1 MRAIRSF
8 FRHIRD
14 GFRNLFRNGLMTLVS
29 IFTMTLTL
37 IMIGSFVLIWTNIN
51 EATRN
56 IEQTFQVRVLID
68 RIATEEEEAT
78 LKSNPRPGACHGC
91 GLSQQG

>member
-51 EATRN
+51 E
-56 IEQTFQVRVLID
+56 
-68 RIATEEEEAT
+68 
-78 LKSNPRPGACHGC
+78 
-91 GLSQQG
+91 